1 MIDFVVGS
9 DIQKNYLEGEESRL
23 LDLLEQGGEGGDDG
37 EDMGDFDEIQT
48 QLDTVYQ
55 RLDAIGARNAEAR
68 ARAILTGLQFTRAM
82 QDGPIARLSGGWR
95 MRVRLACALFVTPDI
110 LLLDEPTNH
119 LDFPAVEWLA
129 GFLKLYEPTL
139 LVVSHD
145 RGFLDQVMTDCID
158 FRDKTLMYYRGD
170 YSNYLKVRKE
180 HIAQHNRL
188 WEKTEKKR
196 AALTKFILEARAKA
210 HDDPNLA
217 ELAKTRQ
224 RLLDQL
230 PVMEE
235 IKEDRAISFTFPE
248 PGKLDHSIMSCKN
261 MSFHYDKTAD
271 GVNKPYMLN
280 NINAVID
287 MDSRIGILGANG
299 AGKTTLINV
308 MLGKYEPL
316 AGECKLNDQA
326 RVKIFT
332 QHHLDQLDPAKTP
345 LEFMTEKFPQKREG
359 EMRGFLGRFGLDRK
373 LAEQKIELLS
383 GGQKSRVA
391 FAVLTCSNPHLIIM
405 DEPTNHL
412 DIETIESLI
421 HALNSFAG
429 GVIVISHDR
438 YFLTQ
443 TAQEYWAVSAEGTMK
458 IFYDLDEAK
467 DYSYKPIEYIVEGAK
482 RRAESKK
489 ADVIVNADEEK
500 LKRLQADL
508 AAVLAAAG
516 GDDDDDDEDALQAAA
531 VVAAATEAAFGAP
544 APKTGKA
551 AKAAE
556 PEAEAEAE
564 DDDEAAM
571 LAMMAGLA
579 DEEEAEEEEKPKAKK
594 DKKKGKKAAAEAE
607 AEAEDDEAAMLA
619 MMAGLAD
626 DDDAAAAEEAAP
638 AKKDKK
644 AKKGKKAAAAD
655 EDADADAEAEMLAMM
670 AGLAGDDDEE
680 AAEEKPKAKKDKK
693 KGKKAAEV
701 AAEDDEDDMLA
712 MMAGLAGD
720 GDDDEALEEE
730 EEEDFAAAAKNKKDK
745 KKSASAVAMAAL
757 LAKQQAEAAAAKAGG
772 KKKKGKRDDF
782 DDDLGEIPT
791 TSAEAAAAAA
801 PVLDVKALKK
811 LEKKNKGKKDNDE
824 EEDDA

>member
-516 GDDDDDDEDALQAAA
+516 GDDDDDEDALQAAA